1 MTHVRT
7 APYYPQSNGKIERMH
22 KTLKGDAIHVKNPAT
37 LEEAR
42 RVVAAF
48 VDQYNNHRLH
58 SAIDYVTPADR
69 LAGRHEAI
77 AAARDEK
84 LEAARERRAAWRQGT
99 RAQGPQTPSAP
110 APLACS
116 P

>member
-1 MTHVRT
+1 MVCRSGGR
-7 APYYPQSNGKIERMH
+7 SNGKIERIH
-22 KTLKGDAIHVKNPAT
+22 KTLKRDAIRVKNAAT
-37 LEEAR
+37 LEEVR

-58 SAIDYVTPADR
+58 SAIDYITPADR

-77 AAARDEK
+77 AAARNEK
-84 LEAARERRAAWRQGT
+84 LEAARERRVAWRQGAS
-99 RAQGPQTPSAP
+99 AQGPQTPSAP